1 MELLDKLLNT
11 FKDTIFLK
19 DDSNLEKQVE
29 ELKKIKGENI
39 DSTSI
44 DKDIKFLEYGI
55 KGENEIAY
63 ELKHA
68 NLGLYVL
75 RDVTI
80 NYEDTKAQIDYIVIS
95 KGFTYLIECKNLI
108 GNIYVD
114 DKGQFQREYEFGN
127 KKIKE
132 AIYSPYTQAVRHKE
146 ILKKR
151 WISRNSKLVVAMKEK
166 LFDKLWYKPLV
177 VLANS
182 KSILN
187 VKYAPREIKNNIVR
201 VDQLVEYIKKDLSMY
216 DRSLLSNQKE
226 MLSLANSFLESHTEE
241 YNSIANKYLIQ
252 NKKENTGNKI
262 EPKNELDNQNDLI
275 SELKEFRKE
284 ISKEM
289 KIPPFY
295 VFNDEELSKIVSQ
308 RPKNIEDLK
317 SVLTPI
323 KIKIHGENIIKIVNK
338 TSSIN

>member
-201 VDQLVEYIKKDLSMY
+201 VDQLVEYIK
-216 DRSLLSNQKE
+216 R
-226 MLSLANSFLESHTEE
+226 
-241 YNSIANKYLIQ
+241 
-252 NKKENTGNKI
+252 
-262 EPKNELDNQNDLI
+262 PV
-275 SELKEFRKE
+275 
-284 ISKEM
+284 
-289 KIPPFY
+289 Y
-295 VFNDEELSKIVSQ
+295 V
-308 RPKNIEDLK
+308 
-317 SVLTPI
+317 
-323 KIKIHGENIIKIVNK
+323 
-338 TSSIN
+338 